1 LGLRHAAFAPKPHCW
16 RLHAQA
22 DLSAVTC
29 PRNARF
35 YFEPLRLRSRAQGEA
50 LSVTSS
56 SGCGPHAQEAWREKH
71 VREESA
77 WKETRD
83 GACGEERNAESMHS
97 FRFPRRSPGCCTCGP
112 LRYLSA
118 VSAGIFLLPP
128 PVSASAC
135 AEAFSLRRGAGG
147 WMEPF
152 RLHPSRDHAE
162 IVTKP
167 VPFQAA
173 SRAGARRPGGS
184 PVSIRRAV
192 RSNINQDHAVRS
204 LFWSSACF
212 SGGVCVCRPS
222 PHLHAYPPPHFVLMQ
237 AGPPRL

>member
-1 LGLRHAAFAPKPHCW
+1 
-16 RLHAQA
+16 
-22 DLSAVTC
+22 
-29 PRNARF
+29 
-35 YFEPLRLRSRAQGEA
+35 
-50 LSVTSS
+50 
-56 SGCGPHAQEAWREKH
+56 
-71 VREESA
+71 
-77 WKETRD
+77 
-83 GACGEERNAESMHS
+83 MHS

-173 SRAGARRPGGS
+173 SKAGAKSGTRPPTPHPRPTS
-184 PVSIRRAV
+184 APCACVRACV
-192 RSNINQDHAVRS
+192 YFPLHTPGLPS
-204 LFWSSACF
+204 LH
-212 SGGVCVCRPS
+212 
-222 PHLHAYPPPHFVLMQ
+222 HLAPP
-237 AGPPRL
+237 